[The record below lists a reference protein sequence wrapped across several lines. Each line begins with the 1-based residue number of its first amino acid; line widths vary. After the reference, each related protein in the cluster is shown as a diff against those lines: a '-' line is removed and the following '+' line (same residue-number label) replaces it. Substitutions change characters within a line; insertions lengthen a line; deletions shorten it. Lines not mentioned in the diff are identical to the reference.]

1 MMICTESRLI
11 ERPGFSFPRIA
22 LQIHSWQDVRHE
34 VNAVFAADAV
44 GRLTGVPGVA
54 AVTAGPGITNTVTAV
69 QNAVL
74 AQSPLVLLGGAAAT
88 MLKGRGSLQ
97 DVDQLARRN
106 ARARE
111 RSREHCMHRCMS
123 HSYGTGSLTVA

>member
-1 MMICTESRLI
+1 M
-11 ERPGFSFPRIA
+11 
-22 LQIHSWQDVRHE
+22 RHE

-106 ARARE
+106 VRARE
-111 RSREHCMHRCMS
+111 RSR
-123 HSYGTGSLTVA
+123 